1 MGCREVKT
9 EDEEAH
15 FYFYLPTIVVTAPPG
30 SDQGGREGRGK
41 GGGGRKGSVEAV
53 AQVGRRRRTMDGKED
68 FQRGMMDKS
77 GH

>member
-1 MGCREVKT
+1 MKT

-15 FYFYLPTIVVTAPPG
+15 FYFYLPTIVVTAPPALTKEGG
-30 SDQGGREGRGK
+30 SEGRGK
-41 GGGGRKGSVEAV
+41 GGGGGKGSVEAV

>member
-15 FYFYLPTIVVTAPPG
+15 FYFYLPTIVVTASPALTK
-30 SDQGGREGRGK
+30 EGGK
-41 GGGGRKGSVEAV
+41 GGGGGKGSVEAV